1 MDGHECHLTTSVEGN
16 AARACRLR
24 RQRLHGL
31 PAHRRRSHQAQIEAV
46 RLIDPLL
53 DQWAESCIAD
63 RVPA

>member
-1 MDGHECHLTTSVEGN
+1 MPVAYAANAYMGYPLIADGVT
-16 AARACRLR
+16 
-24 RQRLHGL
+24 
-31 PAHRRRSHQAQIEAV
+31 QAQIEAV